1 MPNPRESPY
10 IWTTWLPKLLTGDN
24 SCEWA
29 VWLKA
34 HYQDWDK
41 VPSDFSQ
48 ADWLVKHT
56 ALLNEQKA
64 QWEEPGY
71 DVHVEGQ
78 NAFRLRGKSATLAGR
93 PDLIVD
99 RFDDALI
106 IDVKTGREQAWHA
119 VQVMIYM
126 YALPRALP
134 QYRDIQLA
142 GAVAYPTHTVEVPTI
157 GRDGKFA
164 RNLASLIRR
173 LASDTPP
180 ERIPSAHEC
189 RFCDISSAE
198 CPERVE
204 DGDQPAEGTTDEF

>member
-1 MPNPRESPY
+1 M
-10 IWTTWLPKLLTGDN
+10 
-24 SCEWA
+24 
-29 VWLKA
+29 
-34 HYQDWDK
+34 
-41 VPSDFSQ
+41 
-48 ADWLVKHT
+48 KHT

-106 IDVKTGREQAWHA
+106 IDVKTGREQPWHA

-134 QYRDIQLA
+134 QYRDVRLA
-142 GAVAYPTHTVEVPTI
+142 GEVAYPTHTVEVPTI

-164 RNLASLIRR
+164 RSLASLIRR

-180 ERIPSAHEC
+180 ERIPSTHEC
-189 RFCDISSAE
+189 RFCDISRAE
-198 CPERVE
+198 CPERVQS
-204 DGDQPAEGTTDEF
+204 DDQPADGITDEF

>member
-1 MPNPRESPY
+1 MPIPRESPY
-10 IWTTWLPKLLTGDN
+10 IWPTWLPKLLTGDN

-34 HYQDWDK
+34 HYQDWARM
-41 VPSDFSQ
+41 PSDFNQ
-48 ADWLVKHT
+48 ADWLLKHT

-64 QWEEPGY
+64 KWEERGY

-106 IDVKTGREQAWHA
+106 IDVKTGREQSWHVA
-119 VQVMIYM
+119 QVMIYM
-126 YALPRALP
+126 YALPRTLP
-134 QYRDIQLA
+134 QYRNVRLA
-142 GAVAYPTHTVEVPTI
+142 GEIAYPTHTVEVPEV
-157 GRDGKFA
+157 GRQGGFA
-164 RNLASLIRR
+164 RNLAALIRR

-180 ERIPSAHEC
+180 KRTPSAHEC
-189 RFCDISSAE
+189 RFCDISGAD
-198 CPERVE
+198 CPERLDPE
-204 DGDQPAEGTTDEF
+204 MALHEATTADF